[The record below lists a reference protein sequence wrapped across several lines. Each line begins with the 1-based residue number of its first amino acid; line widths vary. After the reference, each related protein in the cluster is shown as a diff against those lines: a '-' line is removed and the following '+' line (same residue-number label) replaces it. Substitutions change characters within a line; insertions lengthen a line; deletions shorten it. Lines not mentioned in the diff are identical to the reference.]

1 MRNDFQAVDF
11 IDLPEFFQQLF
22 LELTLITFAPF
33 LHVAVTSRRN
43 IPVFTTFPGC
53 QPFMQVACVTVR
65 HVSSP
70 LPPSP
75 VPPTKCPEPSINLEG
90 NNITVIRADDFEGLN
105 QVQIMQLM
113 ENQIHLIEKGAFQ
126 DLVSMER
133 LRLNN
138 NRLRSLPDLLFST
151 MPNLLRL

>member
-1 MRNDFQAVDF
+1 MQRLSGNGKEKNPAIYAVPRQRTEDGF
-11 IDLPEFFQQLF
+11 SLCL
-22 LELTLITFAPF
+22 LCGCGM
-33 LHVAVTSRRN
+33 VAVQSRRHV
-43 IPVFTTFPGC
+43 PVFTIYPK
-53 QPFMQVACVTVR
+53 TVPCR
-65 HVSSP
+65 
-70 LPPSP
+70 
-75 VPPTKCPEPSINLEG
+75 NLEG